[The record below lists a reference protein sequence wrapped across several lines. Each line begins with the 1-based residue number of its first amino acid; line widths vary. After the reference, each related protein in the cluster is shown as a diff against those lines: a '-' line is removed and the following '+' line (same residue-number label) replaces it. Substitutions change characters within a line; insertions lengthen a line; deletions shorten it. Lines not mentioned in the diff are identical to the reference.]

1 MRFINLTGFMFSCG
15 TAKEACAIFI
25 NIAHIT
31 SITAFD
37 TCNGRFTVI
46 QTSNAQYSLVGD
58 VTDAI
63 MMQINEAEYLK
74 TTC

>member
-1 MRFINLTGFMFSCG
+1 MRFINLTGFMFSSG
-15 TAKEACAIFI
+15 TAKEASAIFI
-25 NIAHIT
+25 NTDHIT
-31 SITAFD
+31 SIMAFD
-37 TCNGRFTVI
+37 TGNGRFTVI

-63 MMQINEAEYLK
+63 MMQLK